1 MSDPLAS
8 TWVVLRGLPGALSP
22 LSLRTAQTL
31 AARGA
36 RVVLLRRP
44 SVRATADPD
53 QRPSGV
59 ELLEA
64 DDLESALDRIGTE
77 LAPVRGVVVE
87 TEARGLGTDLHRCT
101 LERWDAIVTSA
112 LTGAFEA
119 TRAALATFLTEG
131 CEGSIVHVVCAS
143 DVAYLGSGTL
153 ITAMTALVR
162 STTREYG
169 GRGIRCNLVVA
180 DPTRE
185 ADAARAAA
193 FFASADASFVNGE
206 TIRATAEEP
215 RP

>member
-1 MSDPLAS
+1 MSDPLGS
-8 TWVVLRGLPGALSP
+8 TWAVIGGLPCALGP
-22 LSLRTAQTL
+22 LALRTAQTL

-44 SVRATADPD
+44 NAHPPAGPD
-53 QRPSGV
+53 DGPGGV
-59 ELLEA
+59 EFLEA
-64 DDLESALDRIGTE
+64 DDLDSAFDRIGTE

-87 TEARGLGTDLHRCT
+87 TEARGLGTDLHRCP
-101 LERWDAIVTSA
+101 LERWDEMVTSA

-131 CEGSIVHVVCAS
+131 CEGSIVHLVCAS
-143 DVAYLGSGTL
+143 DPHDLATGTL

-180 DPTRE
+180 EPARE

-206 TIRATAEEP
+206 IIRATAEEP